1 MMLLLLMPHG
11 TWTRDLDG
19 WVEKKLSLSIQHFF
33 LARARVHAKQD
44 GRTLHLVC
52 CVEVCRCNRSLPKAI
67 KSNLDATNECVC
79 VCVPDA
85 CTLWIIIII
94 HHTVFCCWWM
104 HPAN

>member
-1 MMLLLLMPHG
+1 MPHG

-33 LARARVHAKQD
+33 WLARAFTPNKTD
-44 GRTLHLVC
+44 ESCTW
-52 CVEVCRCNRSLPKAI
+52 CVVLRFAVAIEVCQKQSR
-67 KSNLDATNECVC
+67 ATLMQQTNVC

-85 CTLWIIIII
+85 CTLWIINIIIIII